1 VVSVD
6 VVWTAEFAAKGWL
19 HPLKDSFAL
28 DTGPLL
34 RLVGGALALLVLA
47 AGAGVVAAWRSR
59 PTHSG

>member
-1 VVSVD
+1 VPGLPARPSE
-6 VVWTAEFAAKGWL
+6 TR
-19 HPLKDSFAL
+19 L

-47 AGAGVVAAWRSR
+47 AGVGVVAAWRSR